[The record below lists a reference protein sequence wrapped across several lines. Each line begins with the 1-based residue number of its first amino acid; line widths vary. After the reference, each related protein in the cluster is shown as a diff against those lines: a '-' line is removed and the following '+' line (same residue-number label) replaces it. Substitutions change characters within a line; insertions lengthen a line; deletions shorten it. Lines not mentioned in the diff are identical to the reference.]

1 MRTGTGTGNGKW
13 ETGNG
18 KQGTEEGKMRTKP
31 FLIPYPQTI
40 KSPRCRFSTLICC
53 HILLCFPFLRDHSSF
68 PVPDF
73 PFLVLDIL
81 QVPPLIT

>member
-1 MRTGTGTGNGKW
+1 MRTGTGTGTGNGKR
-13 ETGNG
+13 EMGNG

-31 FLIPYPQTI
+31 FYQKPH
-40 KSPRCRFSTLICC
+40 CRFSILICS
-53 HILLCFPFLRDHSSF
+53 HILLCFPFLRDRSSF
-68 PVPDF
+68 PVPEF

>member
-1 MRTGTGTGNGKW
+1 MRTGTGNGKR
-13 ETGNG
+13 EMGNG
-18 KQGTEEGKMRTKP
+18 KQGTEEGKMRSKP
-31 FLIPYPQTI
+31 FLISYPQ
-40 KSPRCRFSTLICC
+40 KPHCPFSILICS
-53 HILLCFPFLRDHSSF
+53 HILLCFLFLRDRSSF